1 MADAKKKASKKK
13 EVKSSNKFKITK
25 PNGGVIYR
33 ENLGD
38 YVEVYNTDR
47 MEEIIKAKSWIR
59 ANGGTQ

>member
-13 EVKSSNKFKITK
+13 EGKSSNKFKITK

-38 YVEVYNTDR
+38 YVKVYESKGCKVEEV
-47 MEEIIKAKSWIR
+47 
-59 ANGGTQ
+59 